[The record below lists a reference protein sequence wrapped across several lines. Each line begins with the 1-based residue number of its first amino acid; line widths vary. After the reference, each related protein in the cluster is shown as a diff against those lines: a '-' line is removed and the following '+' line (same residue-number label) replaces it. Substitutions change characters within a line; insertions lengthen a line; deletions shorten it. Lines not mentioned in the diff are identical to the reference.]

1 MAAIPRASLGLVA
14 IMLLAL
20 DIVLPS
26 VHAQAPAPAPTSD
39 GDLIFILPFC
49 FPVVAFTFL
58 SKAEDPIFLLSL
70 QMDAFSSLIFSPSSL
85 IVFLVF
91 VRLTYCFFVGAG
103 ASIDQGIAYLLL
115 LVALVLTYLVH
126 PLDDASTPL
135 KALIN

>member
-39 GDLIFILPFC
+39 GDLIFNLPFW
-49 FPVVAFTFL
+49 
-58 SKAEDPIFLLSL
+58 DGG
-70 QMDAFSSLIFSPSSL
+70 
-85 IVFLVF
+85 
-91 VRLTYCFFVGAG
+91 LTYCFFVGAG

-135 KALIN
+135 KALINRR